1 MATAYSPPEGFE
13 PPQITLENMR
23 DGSYEREEAA
33 FLERLAD
40 RAKMNGTS
48 PLLGEVVRWSRA
60 DGYAQYMVWQTKPLQ
75 LIHLNLLDGYSIE
88 PALIRGLRVADIH
101 AMVQQA
107 ARMREFFTA
116 KIVIDEPGVVCG
128 GCGVT
133 IHDVARDVV
142 TCVICGHQTEVSR

>member
-1 MATAYSPPEGFE
+1 MATDYSPPEGFE
-13 PPQITLENMR
+13 PPQITMENMR

-48 PLLGEVVRWSRA
+48 PLLGEVVRWQRA

-75 LIHLNLLDGYSIE
+75 LIHLDLMDGYTIE

-101 AMVQQA
+101 EKVEQA
-107 ARMREFFTA
+107 ARMRAFFTR
-116 KIVIDEPGVVCG
+116 KRE
-128 GCGVT
+128 
-133 IHDVARDVV
+133 
-142 TCVICGHQTEVSR
+142 ES

>member
-88 PALIRGLRVADIH
+88 PALIRGLRVADIRD
-101 AMVQQA
+101 MVESA
-107 ARMREFFTA
+107 ARLRALFSR
-116 KIVIDEPGVVCG
+116 KRDE
-128 GCGVT
+128 
-133 IHDVARDVV
+133 
-142 TCVICGHQTEVSR
+142 S